1 MLTLELSTI
10 QAKNAERDMLASAMA
25 AFHLHG
31 GEITSLD
38 TFGHVGKPA
47 NWKNDGFNITNQQN
61 RNAERNALLLEKL
74 KLMAAAGS
82 GISSIVMALHSSRR
96 VIVRLAEENG
106 IAIRK
111 VKLDAALPAKARAAN
126 EAKHRLLREVLAE
139 KARPLA
145 EQGMRLIEISRQI
158 GTSSRTLKRIVDE
171 FEIRMGE
178 GK

>member
-10 QAKNAERDMLASAMA
+10 QYKNSERAMLASAIED
-25 AFHLHG
+25 FERHG
-31 GEITSLD
+31 GEVTKLD

-47 NWKNDGFNITNQQN
+47 NWKNDGFNITNQQK
-61 RNAERNALLLEKL
+61 RNAERDALLLEKL
-74 KLMAAAGS
+74 RLMAAAGS

-106 IAIRK
+106 IVIRK
-111 VKLDAALPAKARAAN
+111 AKLEAVIPANARAAN
-126 EAKHRLLREVLAE
+126 EKKYRDLRELLAE

-145 EQGMRLIEISRQI
+145 EQGLCMVEISRQI
-158 GTSSRTLKRIVDE
+158 GTSKRTMRRIVDE